1 MRDCSNYRDYKGDN
15 LETIPGI
22 GIYTT
27 NLVENNKPSFDPSF
41 DIFLTW

>member
-27 NLVENNKPSFDPSF
+27 NLLGTTNSV
-41 DIFLTW
+41 LTPVLIYF

>member
-27 NLVENNKPSFDPSF
+27 NLLGTKHSV
-41 DIFLTW
+41 LTPVLIYF